1 MTNLRRYL
9 QSPFKVT
16 ESVEGLTVVKIIREI
31 IRIIR
36 NNQRKKPVSNLG
48 MGKYTEGTNVA
59 RTSTVK
65 AWVGHY
71 VPYAK
76 YHSQIIFF
84 NAYNKPVTCIILF
97 FSLNRRE
104 NWVHSFSTAVRTK
117 EHKLRVS
124 NNTHLLP
131 YSSVAVEEDL
141 FPCFSRFWGLSTFHS
156 SCPLPPPSRLAW

>member
-31 IRIIR
+31 NRIIR
-36 NNQRKKPVSNLG
+36 NNQRKKPLSNLG

-84 NAYNKPVTCIILF
+84 NVYNKTVTCIILF
-97 FSLNRRE
+97 FSVNRRE
-104 NWVHSFSTAVRTK
+104 NWVHSFSTAAGTK
-117 EHKLRVS
+117 EHKLRGFKQHTFITLQFGSCRGGSVP
-124 NNTHLLP
+124 LLFQILESLHIP
-131 YSSVAVEEDL
+131 
-141 FPCFSRFWGLSTFHS
+141 
-156 SCPLPPPSRLAW
+156 